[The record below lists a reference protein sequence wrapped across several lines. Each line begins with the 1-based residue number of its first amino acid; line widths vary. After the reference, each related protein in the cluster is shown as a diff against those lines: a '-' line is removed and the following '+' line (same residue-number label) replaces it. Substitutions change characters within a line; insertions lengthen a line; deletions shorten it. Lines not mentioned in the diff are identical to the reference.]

1 MMSTRLKIVVVN
13 HDRRS
18 QRKRV
23 CDILVTTVYIII
35 LSIAI
40 VEVWVSA
47 IMMGGDNV
55 CTDAGHF
62 RSWILNAFNVFIT
75 FLDISAPILLS
86 MAHVFN
92 EYAFFS

>member
-1 MMSTRLKIVVVN
+1 MMSASLAIVVVN
-13 HDRRS
+13 HDRHR

-35 LSIAI
+35 LPISV

-47 IMMGGDNV
+47 IMMGCDNV
-55 CTDAGHF
+55 CIDAGHF
-62 RSWILNAFNVFIT
+62 RSWILNTFNVLVT
-75 FLDISAPILLS
+75 FLDISASVLLS

-92 EYAFFS
+92 G